1 MKILLHLFLVLLPVT
16 ACSQNAPMN
25 TRQDYTQPY
34 TRSSL
39 IADVVADRGYATMAF
54 DHSFVGSSE
63 GHPRAYEDPEVKGS
77 DWRSAITFAQTLSNI
92 DAECIAGIGICGSG
106 VYLPC
111 GVKDDPRMKAV
122 VSIVPFTIM
131 DIVVTASDEQLLQI
145 PVALAANGCKAASSR
160 VLKAV
165 NEALDT
171 TATVRSQDDQ
181 VDLKSYWRRGVPN
194 DAYAQYFTGRSYV
207 SPYGESITNVTF
219 EPGCRNNWH
228 IHHGAVQVLVCVYGH
243 GWYQEWGKPAVEL
256 REGVVIEVPEGVKHW
271 HGAAKGSWMQHL
283 TYHKNLLEET
293 SNKWLEPVS
302 DEVYNKVR

>member
-39 IADVVADRGYATMAF
+39 IADVVADRGYATMVF

-77 DWRSAITFAQTLSNI
+77 DWRSAITFAQTLSDI

-122 VSIVPFTIM
+122 VSVVPSTIM
-131 DIVVTASDEQLLQI
+131 DIVVTASDEQLLQMKADYENGAEPDRLHMI
-145 PVALAANGCKAASSR
+145 EEGSAELAGRETK
-160 VLKAV
+160 VLTDEEMARIA
-165 NEALDT
+165 ALD
-171 TATVRSQDDQ
+171 
-181 VDLKSYWRRGVPN
+181 K
-194 DAYAQYFTGRSYV
+194 GRSAFFSHQDPAIV
-207 SPYGESITNVTF
+207 EWFGQMVE
-219 EPGCRNNWH
+219 ERKKQG
-228 IHHGAVQVLVCVYGH
+228 HH
-243 GWYQEWGKPAVEL
+243 PASE
-256 REGVVIEVPEGVKHW
+256 KKAW
-271 HGAAKGSWMQHL
+271 
-283 TYHKNLLEET
+283 
-293 SNKWLEPVS
+293 
-302 DEVYNKVR
+302 